1 MMGDGK
7 MKALSAKILLVVL
20 GAALLVAYS
29 SFYTVTEMQQA
40 LVLEFGKKVR
50 IVKEPGLYVKLP
62 WRTVMYMEKR
72 ILALDPEAEELL
84 ASDQKRLIV
93 DAFARFRIADPFLYY
108 QAVRTVENARSKL
121 EGLMDSS
128 LRQVLGNA
136 PMSAV
141 LSAKRVDLITHP
153 IKKKKDKAHEFGLD
167 VLDVRIK
174 RADLPDANRAPVY
187 ARMKAER
194 DREAREF
201 RAKGAE
207 QALRIKSK
215 ADRDRTVLL
224 AEADR
229 KSEILR
235 GEGEAKAVGIFAKAF
250 NKDVDFFEFYRSMQ
264 AYRKAL
270 GSDTTMVLSPKGE
283 FFRYL
288 QDASGKQK

>member
-1 MMGDGK
+1 
-7 MKALSAKILLVVL
+7 MKALSAKILLGLLV
-20 GAALLVAYS
+20 AALLVAYS

-50 IVKEPGLYVKLP
+50 TVTEPGLYVKLP
-62 WRTVMYMEKR
+62 WRTVIYMEKR

-136 PMSAV
+136 PMAAV
-141 LSAKRVDLITHP
+141 LSAKRVTLMVQTRDLVNT
-153 IKKKKDKAHEFGLD
+153 KAHEFGLD

-235 GEGEAKAVGIFAKAF
+235 GEGEAEAVGVFAKAF
-250 NKDVDFFEFYRSMQ
+250 NKDVNFFEFYRSMQ

-288 QDASGKQK
+288 QDAGGKQK